1 MGTEHFKPIGIDTEY
16 STAPAVTEVFLCC
29 FLCFFFF
36 LKTVPV
42 VHFLHL
48 IRADVPLHLMHPT
61 GIFGICMLGS
71 KIS

>member
-16 STAPAVTEVFLCC
+16 STAPAVTEVFLC
-29 FLCFFFF
+29 FFFF

-48 IRADVPLHLMHPT
+48 IRADVPLHRMHPT